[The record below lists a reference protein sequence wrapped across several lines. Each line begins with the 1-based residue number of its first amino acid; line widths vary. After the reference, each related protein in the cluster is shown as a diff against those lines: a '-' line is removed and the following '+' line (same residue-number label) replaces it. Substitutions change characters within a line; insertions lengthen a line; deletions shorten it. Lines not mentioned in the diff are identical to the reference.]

1 MHLFKLVCSTISQR
15 DKSETD
21 IEVYKR
27 GEWYLLN
34 NVSKKCQ
41 LFTKWR
47 VSVNPESSPTDPPP
61 VCFKNEFSCS
71 ILHPEKSKIL
81 LWNSTARVQG
91 EKLCANFVEFV
102 LKTEIKTF
110 FSLYL
115 SYHFFLRLNI
125 CIKFC
130 DDLHSVID
138 DFQTLYL
145 VIMIESFLEKKRGP
159 DLGNKTSSRFLK
171 LNTYNTVKIK
181 RNMKLLFYRRW

>member
-1 MHLFKLVCSTISQR
+1 MVCGTISQR

-145 VIMIESFLEKKRGP
+145 VIMNESFLEKKRGP

-171 LNTYNTVKIK
+171 LNIQYSKN
-181 RNMKLLFYRRW
+181 

>member
-1 MHLFKLVCSTISQR
+1 MFQ
-15 DKSETD
+15 
-21 IEVYKR
+21 KR
-27 GEWYLLN
+27 
-34 NVSKKCQ
+34 
-41 LFTKWR
+41 
-47 VSVNPESSPTDPPP
+47 
-61 VCFKNEFSCS
+61 
-71 ILHPEKSKIL
+71 IL
-81 LWNSTARVQG
+81 LFDPLSREIQNMAHEIPQREYRGKNYVQISLNLYS
-91 EKLCANFVEFV
+91 KHRNKNL
-102 LKTEIKTF
+102 

-115 SYHFFLRLNI
+115 SYHFFLSLNI

-130 DDLHSVID
+130 DDLHSVIG

>member
-1 MHLFKLVCSTISQR
+1 MSTLRAHLPIR
-15 DKSETD
+15 
-21 IEVYKR
+21 
-27 GEWYLLN
+27 LLY
-34 NVSKKCQ
+34 VSKTNSPVRSSIQ
-41 LFTKWR
+41 R
-47 VSVNPESSPTDPPP
+47 NPKYGSEIPQREYRG
-61 VCFKNEFSCS
+61 KNYVQIS
-71 ILHPEKSKIL
+71 LNLYSKHRNKNL
-81 LWNSTARVQG
+81 
-91 EKLCANFVEFV
+91 
-102 LKTEIKTF
+102 

-115 SYHFFLRLNI
+115 SYHFFLSLNI

-130 DDLHSVID
+130 DDLHSVIG